1 MNAYEAAKRMYS
13 ISEELAILSK
23 ELGQTQKP
31 EERNRVEQSIN
42 ILEVEFFRLKHT
54 MEKKQISTY

>member
-13 ISEELAILSK
+13 ISEELTVLSK
-23 ELGQTQKP
+23 QLSQTLKV
-31 EERNRVEQSIN
+31 EERNRIEQNIN

-54 MEKKQISTY
+54 MEKKQISNY

>member
-13 ISEELAILSK
+13 ISEELTILSK
-23 ELGQTQKP
+23 QLGQTDRI
-31 EERNRVEQSIN
+31 EERNRIEQNIN

-54 MEKKQISTY
+54 MEKIQISNY

>member
-13 ISEELAILSK
+13 ISEELTILSK
-23 ELGQTQKP
+23 QLGQTHKV
-31 EERNRVEQSIN
+31 EERNRIEQNIN

-54 MEKKQISTY
+54 MEKKQISNY

>member
-13 ISEELAILSK
+13 ISEELTILSK
-23 ELGQTQKP
+23 ELGQAHRV
-31 EERNRVEQSIN
+31 EERNRIEQSIN

-54 MEKKQISTY
+54 MEKKQISNY

>member
-13 ISEELAILSK
+13 ISEELTILSK
-23 ELGQTQKP
+23 ELGQTQRP
-31 EERNRVEQSIN
+31 EERSRIEQNIN

-54 MEKKQISTY
+54 MEKKQISSY